1 VIGNV
6 KLTRTFFVE
15 MGNVVACLDGRSEIT
30 ATDRA
35 VLDLKI
41 LKRNL
46 QKRAQSLEE
55 TANAYKARYR
65 ELGATRN
72 PSSYQKRLLLR
83 HVGALD
89 KALDQ
94 CHSYIYRV
102 DEMLLDIGHQ
112 ETLVQVTQTL
122 RDGTRAMERM
132 NRLLMS
138 AGDLES
144 TMQDAAESRERHR
157 ELAAVLRGDAGTSAG
172 ETGAGLDMHDDF
184 HVSDAELEALRE
196 RIAREGPTTGHMSL
210 TSGTKTTAVTTMV
223 PVVTRDK
230 GREEPVPVLTA

>member
-1 VIGNV
+1 LWFLV
-6 KLTRTFFVE
+6 
-15 MGNVVACLDGRSEIT
+15 MGREQGVRGGMRRSP
-30 ATDRA
+30 RS
-35 VLDLKI
+35 V
-41 LKRNL
+41 
-46 QKRAQSLEE
+46 S
-55 TANAYKARYR
+55 AYSAFR
-65 ELGATRN
+65 
-72 PSSYQKRLLLR
+72 S
-83 HVGALD
+83 
-89 KALDQ
+89 
-94 CHSYIYRV
+94 IYRV

-210 TSGTKTTAVTTMV
+210 TSGTKTCSTGTT
-223 PVVTRDK
+223 VVKATTNHFWRSVQCEQRLRIPRV
-230 GREEPVPVLTA
+230 G